1 MASFRKNGKMW
12 RAMVVRR
19 GVRVSKSFP
28 RKLEAQAWATDVETR
43 ILAGT
48 YGQPVLETMCDVFE
62 RYAREVSPT
71 KRGARWEQIRLQA
84 FGKMPIADIP
94 ISQITPTL
102 LGQWRDLRLGSV
114 QSGTVLREIT
124 LMTSVL
130 EHCRREWRLIQV
142 NPMRDVR
149 KPKAPRARDRL
160 ISEDEIL
167 RVTLALGY
175 DGPPIETLSQQ
186 VAVMFLTAIETAM
199 RAGELAALRWSDVDV
214 TRRVARL
221 RDTKNGDAREV
232 PLSAA
237 AVDLLEQLRGVD
249 PVKVFTVPPASRDAL
264 FRKARKRAGLEGF
277 TFHDARAEAC
287 VRLSKKLDV
296 LELARVIGHRDPRS
310 LMCYFRETAE
320 EIAKKLG

>member
-19 GVRVSKSFP
+19 GVRVSKSVP

-48 YGQPVLETMCDVFE
+48 WGQPVLETLGDVFE

-71 KRGARWEQIRLQA
+71 KRGARWEQIRLEA
-84 FGKMPIADIP
+84 FGRLPIADLP
-94 ISQITPTL
+94 IAGITPDT
-102 LGQWRDLRLGSV
+102 LGQWRDSRLASV
-114 QSGTVLREIT
+114 SAGTVLREIT
-124 LMTSVL
+124 LMTSVF
-130 EHCRREWRLIQV
+130 EHARREWRLIPV

-175 DGPPIETLSQQ
+175 DGPPVETLSQQ
-186 VAVMFLTAIETAM
+186 VAVMFLAAIETAM
-199 RAGELAALRWSDVDV
+199 RAGELASLRWSDVDTV
-214 TRRVARL
+214 RRVARL

-232 PLSAA
+232 PLSPA
-237 AVDLLEQLRGVD
+237 AVELLEQLRGVD
-249 PVKVFTVPPASRDAL
+249 PVRVFTVPPASRDAL

-296 LELARVIGHRDPRS
+296 LELARVIGHRDLKS
-310 LMCYFRETAE
+310 LLIYYRATAADL
-320 EIAKKLG
+320 AKKL

>member
-1 MASFRKNGKMW
+1 MDPAGK
-12 RAMVVRR
+12 RIRT
-19 GVRVSKSFP
+19 SKTFA
-28 RKLEAQAWATDVETR
+28 RKLEATAWAADTETR

-48 YGQPVLETMCDVFE
+48 WGQPVMETLGDVFA

-71 KRGARWEQIRLQA
+71 KRGAQWEQVRLTS
-84 FGKMPIADIP
+84 FGRLAIADLPIASLTPDI
-94 ISQITPTL
+94 
-102 LGQWRDLRLGSV
+102 LGRWRDSRLAAVSA
-114 QSGTVLREIT
+114 GTVLREIT

-130 EHCRREWRLIQV
+130 EHARREWRLITV

-160 ISEDEIL
+160 ISPDEIL

-175 DGPPIETLSQQ
+175 DGPPVETYSQQ
-186 VAVMFLTAIETAM
+186 VAVMFLAAIETAM
-199 RAGELAALRWSDVDV
+199 RAGEMAELRWADVDV

-232 PLSAA
+232 PLSHS
-237 AVDLLEQLRGVD
+237 AVELLEQLRGVD
-249 PVKVFTVPPASRDAL
+249 PVRVFTVPPASRDAL
-264 FRKARKRAGLEGF
+264 FRKAVKRAGIEDLH
-277 TFHDARAEAC
+277 FHDSRAEAC

-310 LMCYFRETAE
+310 LMIYFRETAE
-320 EIAKKLG
+320 DIAKKL